1 MDAMT
6 WTLDGMAEHESVIK
20 GSTFLARAAPVP
32 DETAAL
38 AFFNEVAVP
47 DATHN
52 CWAFRTGQRYRTSD
66 DGEPSGTA
74 GRPILSAIEGQDFD
88 NVMVV
93 VTRWFGG
100 VKLGAGGLVRA
111 YGGAAAACLREAV
124 KIERIETLPL
134 RFHCP
139 FSVYAQV
146 EAKLPGWRAEK
157 TLCDFDAEGAWLTL
171 AVPVEYADTVTD
183 YLRDLTRG
191 QMTISRLDQ

>member
-1 MDAMT
+1 MAVMT
-6 WTLDGMAEHESVIK
+6 WTLDGPAEHESVIK
-20 GSTFLARAAPVP
+20 NSVFRALARPVG
-32 DETAAL
+32 DEAAAL
-38 AFFNEVAVP
+38 AFLAEVAVP

-52 CWAFRTGQRYRTSD
+52 CWAFRTGQRYRASD

-93 VTRWFGG
+93 VTRWYGG

-111 YGGAAAACLREAV
+111 YGGAAAACLREAA
-124 KIERIETLPL
+124 KIERIETVSL

-139 FSVYAQV
+139 FSEYAMV
-146 EAKLPGWRAEK
+146 ESRLPVWRAEK
-157 TLCDFDAEGAWLTL
+157 LVCDFDAEGASMVL
-171 AVPVEYADTVTD
+171 AVPAEGADDITS

-191 QMTISRLDQ
+191 QMSITRAD